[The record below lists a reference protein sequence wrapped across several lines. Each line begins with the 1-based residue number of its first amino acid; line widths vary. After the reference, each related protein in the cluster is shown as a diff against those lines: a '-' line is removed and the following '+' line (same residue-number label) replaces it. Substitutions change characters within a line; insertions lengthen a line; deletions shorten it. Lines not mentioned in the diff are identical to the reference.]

1 MIKSFNRGAEVMLG
15 YEADDTI
22 DTKILTSFHLQ
33 EEIIARCKLLSDMF
47 GYPIQSG
54 FEVFIAKAREGED
67 DENEWTYVRKNGTSV
82 PVLLTVSALRDKFG
96 DITGYL
102 SIARDISELK
112 RIDKMKNEFVS
123 TVSHELRTP
132 LTSISGALGIVTN
145 GLVGELPEQASKM
158 IKIAHNNSLRLIALV
173 NDLLDMEKLLAGKIQ
188 FQMHYCSTIDLIR
201 RSVESNAAYATQY
214 GVTYQINEKAVD
226 EKILVDAQRIQ
237 QVMANLLSNAAKFSP
252 PGESI
257 DIKCERKFGR
267 IRVSVNDK
275 GPGVNDE
282 FRNRIFQKFSQADS
296 SDTRQKG
303 GTGLGLAICK
313 EMIEQMGGKIGF
325 DSVAGQGASFYFEF
339 SYEAK
344 DKENREKAKNIANQ
358 TRILIIEDEE
368 AFSDYLKGR
377 FEERDFSVDIAADG
391 NRALELLQIRS
402 YDLITLDLFLPDMHG
417 IEILKDL
424 RSREKSL
431 DTKVPIP
438 VVIISTDPEDGKQRM
453 PEYSSDSQ
461 GIYWIQKPLVDGEPM
476 MTVDYALMLA
486 NKTHTE

>member
-1 MIKSFNRGAEVMLG
+1 M
-15 YEADDTI
+15 
-22 DTKILTSFHLQ
+22 
-33 EEIIARCKLLSDMF
+33 
-47 GYPIQSG
+47 
-54 FEVFIAKAREGED
+54 
-67 DENEWTYVRKNGTSV
+67 
-82 PVLLTVSALRDKFG
+82 
-96 DITGYL
+96 
-102 SIARDISELK
+102 
-112 RIDKMKNEFVS
+112 
-123 TVSHELRTP
+123 
-132 LTSISGALGIVTN
+132 
-145 GLVGELPEQASKM
+145 
-158 IKIAHNNSLRLIALV
+158 
-173 NDLLDMEKLLAGKIQ
+173 
-188 FQMHYCSTIDLIR
+188 
-201 RSVESNAAYATQY
+201 
-214 GVTYQINEKAVD
+214 
-226 EKILVDAQRIQ
+226 VDAQRIQ

-461 GIYWIQKPLVDGEPM
+461 GIYWIQKPMVDGEPM